1 MAYRTESLK
10 VALAAALLFACG
22 SDAADFVAGPLTGEA
37 QQAFINGND
46 DRREYFEVSDSD
58 ERALMEESIV
68 ALVPASAARMLSRG
82 DVTGVPTWGELT
94 ALCPG
99 EPFLNQ
105 PSAAFCSGVL
115 VDWDLVLTSGHCVD
129 ILPLNDWRVVFN
141 YYFKEPGELALTR
154 DDVYR
159 VKEVI
164 LAKDDQSRA
173 DVRLDFGW
181 LRLDSPV
188 RPPHFPAA
196 VRTRA
201 PEVELG
207 EAIVAINAGG
217 GVPFKLDAGGH
228 VRDLRTGSDDYFVA
242 DTDTSEGSSG
252 GPAFNSERVLVGTLA
267 RGAPDFVNTSDGCV
281 TTDREQNPRLAREQ
295 FTYAYRSVAALC
307 EVDPTRWLCDS
318 SCETGCEPP
327 PAPAPDS
334 NDGCTLRR
342 EPASSPAAGL
352 LSCAGVLLGA
362 ALRRRQRRTARAR
375 TPA

>member
-1 MAYRTESLK
+1 LANRTEPLK
-10 VALAAALLFACG
+10 VALAAASLFACG
-22 SDAADFVAGPLTGEA
+22 ADTADFAAGAATGEA
-37 QQAFINGND
+37 RQAFINGD
-46 DRREYFEVSDSD
+46 DNRREYFEVSDSSD
-58 ERALMEESIV
+58 RALMEESIV
-68 ALVPASAARMLSRG
+68 ALVPEVAARQLSRG
-82 DVTGVPTWGELT
+82 KLDGVPTWGELT
-94 ALCPG
+94 HLCPD
-99 EPFLNQ
+99 EPFVDQ

-181 LRLDSPV
+181 LRLDGPV
-188 RPPHFPAA
+188 RPPHLPAL

-217 GVPFKLDAGGH
+217 GVPFKLDAGGR

-252 GPAFNSERVLVGTLA
+252 GAAFNSEHVLVGTLA

-281 TTDREQNPRLAREQ
+281 ATDREENPGLAREQ

-327 PAPAPDS
+327 PPPAPEGA

-342 EPASSPAAGL
+342 APASSSAAGL

-362 ALRRRQRRTARAR
+362 ALRRRQRTGRT
-375 TPA
+375 